1 VPQIKIPNAKM
12 KISTLFKT
20 SLSAAALFLFHHQ
33 AHAQISFTNA
43 NAGMSG
49 VYHSGNCVSVVDMNS
64 DGLDDLVLL
73 DQSSDA
79 IVEIQNRDGS
89 FTSHFLAT
97 PNGTTNAWGMCVGDF
112 DHNGW
117 KDIVYGPSGQGR
129 VIYVYENNGV
139 LTANVVTLQLSYL
152 WQNITLT
159 DVNNDGWLD
168 IFACDDNAPSHLYLN
183 DGTGNLI
190 LLGKSTNSLTIG
202 TGSKSLTIQA
212 GLNYI
217 PGQHMYIGFSGEQYM
232 EGTVT
237 SYNNTSGALVVE
249 VTNTVG
255 SGTFT
260 AWCVNPSVIL
270 NFAINP
276 TINFNG
282 DPADSGNYG
291 SVWTDFDNDK
301 DLDLYVPHCRQSTSD
316 PNDIR
321 RWNRLFVND
330 GTGKFTEKGADFGLQ
345 VKWQSWTGSFGDMDN
360 DGDFD
365 LMLANHDYVS
375 QILEHTAGAN
385 YVDITSTTGFTT
397 TGAGS
402 MPMESIFE
410 DFDNDGFVDILVTG
424 SNAVLYRNNGNKTF
438 TNTNIGGNFVAS
450 GMLSFATGDVNHDG
464 KIDLYTSYGNIYN
477 TPTADDDVLYL
488 NTTQNAN
495 HFINFQLEGTVS
507 NQGAVG
513 ARVSIYGPWGV
524 QMREVRAG
532 ESYGP
537 VNSTLCHFGT
547 GFNTTV
553 DSAVIWFP
561 SGITTTLTNLTVDQF
576 VTVIENTCTITGNTV
591 GGTTVLCP
599 GSPNTT
605 LSAANGFATYEWNEG
620 TLAQNLTVSTVGNFS
635 VEVTDGNGCSNISPY
650 VAVQISPDETPTVLT
665 VGETTFCAGG
675 SVTLTSSSAG
685 SYLWNNGETSQ
696 TINVSQSGIYHVQVP
711 GACQSWTSSDITVTA
726 ISSADAVASNTA
738 VFPGSQ
744 AVLTATG
751 DNLQWFDAASGG
763 SLLAT
768 GNTFTT
774 PPVNSPTTYF
784 VQSRVIFGADSANVG
799 KVNQTNTGSAFSGS
813 QALNY
818 TIRFDVLQACT
829 INEFTVYTDTVFGVR
844 KVVVKDQATNL
855 TVDSAY
861 IDVQNDTATVAVDLN
876 LQPGSY
882 YITTDAAQNTILWG
896 NGGPRLKRSNS
907 QVNYP
912 YTFPGVLTMTSSD
925 QGTQYYYYFYDW
937 KVSTQP
943 TICEGNMVPVLVDIL
958 TGNQELQNA
967 EGISLFP
974 NPTSNQLFV
983 RANSVVEGSLQISF
997 TDLAGRL
1004 VQQNSYQNLVAGS
1017 QQSIN
1022 ISALSKGVYFVKIK
1036 TAKTEYIQRVL
1047 IE

>member
-1 VPQIKIPNAKM
+1 M
-12 KISTLFKT
+12 KFFTHFKT
-20 SLSAAALFLFHHQ
+20 ALTAAALLLLHQ
-33 AHAQISFTNA
+33 QTKAQIAFTNA
-43 NAGMSG
+43 NAQMSG

-129 VIYVYENNGV
+129 VIYVFENNGV
-139 LTANVVTLQLSYL
+139 LTANVVTLPLSFL

-168 IFACDDNAPSHLYLN
+168 LFACDDNAPSHLYLN

-202 TGSKSLTIQA
+202 VGSKSLTIQA
-212 GLNYI
+212 GLNYTV
-217 PGQHMYIGFSGEQYM
+217 GQHMYIGFSGEQYM

-255 SGTFT
+255 SGTYT

-276 TINFNG
+276 TITYGG

-291 SVWTDFDNDK
+291 SVWSDFDNDK

-316 PNDIR
+316 PNDLR

-424 SNAVLYRNNGNKTF
+424 SNAVIYRNNGNKTF
-438 TNTNIGGNFVAS
+438 TNTPIGGNFVAS
-450 GMLSFATGDVNHDG
+450 GMLTFATGDVNHDG

-477 TPTADDDVLYL
+477 TPTADDDILYL
-488 NTTQNAN
+488 NTTDNGN
-495 HFINFQLEGTVS
+495 HFINFQLQGTVS
-507 NQGAVG
+507 NQGAIG

-524 QMREVRAG
+524 QMREVRGG

-547 GFNTTV
+547 GFNTIV
-553 DSAVIWFP
+553 DSAVVWFP
-561 SGITTTLTNLTVDQF
+561 SGITTTLTNLAVDQF
-576 VTVIENTCTITGNTV
+576 VTVIENTCTITGNIV

-599 GSPNTT
+599 GSPSTT
-605 LSAANGFATYEWNEG
+605 LTAANGFASYAWNEG
-620 TLAQNLTVSTVGNFS
+620 TLTQNLIVDSIGNFS

-650 VAVQISPDETPTVLT
+650 VAVAISPDETPSVLT

-675 SVTLTSSSAG
+675 SVTLTSSSASG
-685 SYLWNNGETSQ
+685 YLWSTGETTQ
-696 TINVSQSGIYHVQVP
+696 TINVSQSGIYHVEVP
-711 GACQSWTSSDITVTA
+711 GACQNWTSADIVVSA
-726 ISSADAVASNTA
+726 ISPADAVAQNTA
-738 VFPGSQ
+738 VSPGNQ
-744 AVLTATG
+744 AVLNATG
-751 DNLQWFDAASGG
+751 DNLQWFDAANGG
-763 SLLAT
+763 ALLGA

-774 PPVNSPTTYF
+774 PALFAPTTYY
-784 VQSRVIFGADSANVG
+784 VQSRTIFGADSANVG
-799 KVNQTNTGSAFSGS
+799 KNNQTNTGSSFSGN

-818 TIRFDVLQACT
+818 ALRFDVLQACT
-829 INEFTVYTDTVFGVR
+829 INEFTVYTDTVFGIR
-844 KVVVKDQATNL
+844 KVLVKDQATNL

-861 IDVQNDTATVAVDLN
+861 IDVQNDTATVTVDLN

-882 YITTDAAQNTILWG
+882 YITTDSLQNTLLWG
-896 NGGPRLKRSNS
+896 NGGPRLRRSNS
-907 QVNYP
+907 QVAYP
-912 YTFPGVLTMTSSD
+912 YTFPNVLTITSSD
-925 QGTQYYYYFYDW
+925 QGTQFYYYFYKW
-937 KVSTQP
+937 KVSTEP
-943 TICEGNMVPVLVDIL
+943 TICNGNMIPVLVDIL
-958 TGNQELQNA
+958 TAANESMNE
-967 EGISLFP
+967 EGVAIFP
-974 NPTSNQLFV
+974 NPTSEQLYV
-983 RANSVVEGSLQISF
+983 TANSAVEGVTLVSF

-1004 VQQNSYQNLVAGS
+1004 VQQNSYQSMGAGS
-1017 QQSIN
+1017 RQQIN
-1022 ISALSKGVYFVKIK
+1022 ISQLSKGVYFVKVK
-1036 TAKTEYIQRVL
+1036 SAKSEHMQRLV

>member
-1 VPQIKIPNAKM
+1 M
-12 KISTLFKT
+12 KIITTYKAVL
-20 SLSAAALFLFHHQ
+20 AASVLFLC
-33 AHAQISFTNA
+33 ANRSNAQISFTNA
-43 NAGMSG
+43 NSRMDG
-49 VYHSGNCVSVVDMNS
+49 VYHSGNCVSVVDMNN

-79 IVEIQNRDGS
+79 IVEIQNKDGS

-129 VIYVYENNGV
+129 VIYVYENAGV
-139 LTANVVTLQLSYL
+139 LTTNVVTLALSYL

-202 TGSKSLTIQA
+202 IGSKSLTIQS
-212 GLNYI
+212 GLNYT

-237 SYNNTSGALVVE
+237 SYNNGTGALVVE
-249 VTNTVG
+249 VTNVVG
-255 SGTFT
+255 SGTYT

-276 TINFNG
+276 TITFG
-282 DPADSGNYG
+282 SDPADSGNYG
-291 SVWTDFDNDK
+291 SIWTDFDNDK

-365 LMLANHDYVS
+365 LMLANHDYIS

-397 TGAGS
+397 TGAGG
-402 MPMESIFE
+402 MPMEAIFE
-410 DFDNDGFVDILVTG
+410 DFDNDGFVDIFVTG
-424 SNAVLYRNNGNKTF
+424 SNAILYRNNGNKTF
-438 TNTNIGGNFVAS
+438 TNTSLGGNFAAS
-450 GMLSFATGDVNHDG
+450 GMLSFATGDLNHDG
-464 KIDLYTSYGNIYN
+464 KIDLYTSYGSIYN
-477 TPTADDDVLYL
+477 SPGSTDDVLYL
-488 NTTQNAN
+488 NTTDNGN
-495 HFINFQLEGTVS
+495 HFINFQLQGTIS
-507 NQGAVG
+507 NTGAVG
-513 ARVSIYGPWGV
+513 ARVAIYGAWGV

-553 DSAVIWFP
+553 DSAVVWFP
-561 SGITTTLTNLTVDQF
+561 SGITTTLTNLEVDQF
-576 VTVIENTCTITGNTV
+576 ITVVENTCIITGNIV

-599 GSPNTT
+599 GTPNTT
-605 LSAANGFATYEWNEG
+605 LNATAGFATYEWNEG
-620 TLAQNLTVSTVGNFS
+620 TQAPSLTVSTVGDYS
-635 VEVTDGNGCSNISPY
+635 VEVSDGNGCTNISPY

-665 VGETTFCAGG
+665 TGETTFCEGG
-675 SVTLTSSSAG
+675 SVTLTSSSAN
-685 SYLWNNGETSQ
+685 SYMWSNGATTQ
-696 TINVSQSGIYHVQVP
+696 TITVSQSGTYSVEVD
-711 GACQSWTSSDITVTA
+711 GACQNWTSADVVVSA
-726 ISSADAVASNTA
+726 INTSDAVASNTSVA
-738 VFPGSQ
+738 SGTS
-744 AVLTATG
+744 ANLTATG
-751 DNLQWFDAASGG
+751 DNLQWFDAPSGG
-763 SLLAT
+763 NLLGS
-768 GNTFTT
+768 GNNFTT
-774 PPVNSPTTYF
+774 PVLVSPTTYY
-784 VQSRVIFGADSANVG
+784 VQSRTIFGADSAQVG

-818 TIRFDVLQACT
+818 AIEFDVLQPCV
-829 INEFTVYTDTVFGVR
+829 INSFTVYTDTVFGVR
-844 KVVVKDQATNL
+844 KVVVKDQATN
-855 TVDSAY
+855 TEVASALF
-861 IDVQNDTATVAVDLN
+861 DVQNDTATVTVNLS

-882 YITTDAAQNTILWG
+882 YITTDDVQNNILWG
-896 NGGPRLKRSNS
+896 NGGPRLKRSNTG
-907 QVNYP
+907 VAYP
-912 YTFPGVLTMTSSD
+912 YTFPNILSMTSSD
-925 QGTQYYYYFYDW
+925 QGSQYYYYFYDW

-943 TICEGNMVPVLVDIL
+943 TICYGNMVPVLVDVV
-958 TGNQELQNA
+958 TGMNA
-967 EGISLFP
+967 AHNSEGIEIYP
-974 NPTSNQLFV
+974 NPASDVLNVKAQKEI
-983 RANSVVEGSLQISF
+983 NSSIQISF
-997 TDLAGRL
+997 TDVAGRL
-1004 VQQNSYQNLVAGS
+1004 VQQNNFNNLSVGQN
-1017 QQSIN
+1017 QN
-1022 ISALSKGVYFVKIK
+1022 ISVTNLAKGVYFVKVK
-1036 TAKTEYIQRVL
+1036 TAQSENIQRIVV
-1047 IE
+1047 E

>member
-1 VPQIKIPNAKM
+1 M
-12 KISTLFKT
+12 KIFT
-20 SLSAAALFLFHHQ
+20 SCKAVLAASAVFLCFQNSQ
-33 AHAQISFTNA
+33 AQLSFTNA
-43 NAGMSG
+43 NSRMDG
-49 VYHSGNCVSVVDMNS
+49 VYHSGNCVSVVDMNN

-79 IVEIQNRDGS
+79 IVEIQNKDGS

-129 VIYVYENNGV
+129 VIYVYENAGV
-139 LTANVVTLQLSYL
+139 LTTNVVTLQLSYL

-202 TGSKSLTIQA
+202 VGSKSLTIQS
-212 GLNYI
+212 GLNYTA
-217 PGQHMYIGFSGEQYM
+217 GQHMYIGFSGEQYM

-237 SYNNTSGALVVE
+237 SYNNGTGALVVE
-249 VTNTVG
+249 VTNVVG
-255 SGTFT
+255 SGTYT

-276 TINFNG
+276 TITFG
-282 DPADSGNYG
+282 SDPADSGNYG
-291 SVWTDFDNDK
+291 SIWTDFDNDN

-365 LMLANHDYVS
+365 LMLANHDYIS

-397 TGAGS
+397 TGAGG

-424 SNAVLYRNNGNKTF
+424 SNAIMYKNNGNKTF
-438 TNTNIGGNFVAS
+438 TNVPFGGNFVAS
-450 GMLSFATGDVNHDG
+450 GMLSFATGDLNHDG

-477 TPTADDDVLYL
+477 TPTTVDDVLYL
-488 NTTQNAN
+488 NTTDNGN
-495 HFINFQLEGTVS
+495 HFINFQLQGTIS
-507 NQGAVG
+507 NPGAVG
-513 ARVSIYGPWGV
+513 ARVLIYGPWGV

-553 DSAVIWFP
+553 DSAVVWFP
-561 SGITTTLTNLTVDQF
+561 SGITTTLTNLAVDQF
-576 VTVIENTCTITGNTV
+576 VTVVENTCTITGNIV
-591 GGTTVLCP
+591 GGSTVLCP
-599 GSPNTT
+599 GQPTST
-605 LSAANGFATYEWNEG
+605 LAAASGFATYEWNEG
-620 TLAQNLTVSTVGNFS
+620 TQAQTLTVSSVGDYS
-635 VEVTDGNGCSNISPY
+635 VEVSDGNGCTNISPY
-650 VAVQISPDETPTVLT
+650 VTLQISPDETPTILT
-665 VGETTFCAGG
+665 VGETTFCDGG
-675 SVTLTSSSAG
+675 SVTLTSSSAN
-685 SYLWNNGETSQ
+685 SYTWSNGQ
-696 TINVSQSGIYHVQVP
+696 TTQSINVTQSGVYSVQVD
-711 GACQSWTSSDITVTA
+711 GACQNWTSADVTVTA
-726 ISSADAVASNTA
+726 INTADAIASNTSVA
-738 VFPGSQ
+738 SGTSTT
-744 AVLTATG
+744 LTATG

-763 SLLAT
+763 NLLAS
-768 GNTFTT
+768 GSSFTT
-774 PPVNSPTTYF
+774 PVLVSPTTYY
-784 VQSRVIFGADSANVG
+784 VQSRTILGADSAQVG
-799 KVNQTNTGSAFSGS
+799 KTDQTNTGSAFSGN

-818 TIRFDVLQACT
+818 AIEFDVLQPCV
-829 INEFTVYTDTVFGVR
+829 INQFTVYTDTVFGVR
-844 KVVVKDQATNL
+844 KAVVKDQVTN
-855 TVDSAY
+855 VEVASALF
-861 IDVQNDTATVAVDLN
+861 DVQNPTETVTVNLS

-882 YITTDAAQNTILWG
+882 YITTDDVQNNILWG
-896 NGGPRLKRSNS
+896 NGGPRLKRSNTG
-907 QVNYP
+907 VAYP
-912 YTFPGVLTMTSSD
+912 YTFPNILSMTSSD
-925 QGTQYYYYFYDW
+925 QGSQYYYYFYDW

-943 TICEGNMVPVLVDIL
+943 TICYGNMVPVLVDVVTAINSVNNVEAL
-958 TGNQELQNA
+958 E
-967 EGISLFP
+967 LFP
-974 NPTSNQLFV
+974 NPTSNELNLKAGV
-983 RANSVVEGSLQISF
+983 EINSTLQVSF
-997 TDLAGRL
+997 TDVAGRM
-1004 VQQNSYQNLVAGS
+1004 VQQNSYSNLAVGQN
-1017 QQSIN
+1017 QNIN
-1022 ISALSKGVYFVKIK
+1022 ISNLAKGVYFVKVK
-1036 TAKTEYIQRVL
+1036 TSKSENIQRVV